1 MAPQPSKPS
10 RVDVK
15 QLQSV
20 VTDLTALQNLVQDP
34 PPGSFTAIGQEIKS
48 NLGSQTSDNGL
59 VDIAGIDDVDKRYQD
74 AVTTTNQAWPD
85 VTSGISALIGM
96 LNDTINKHM
105 TADHHAA
112 DGANDTNTSTT
123 GGTGTTGRG
132 GH

>member
-20 VTDLTALQNLVQDP
+20 VSDLTALQSLVQDP

-59 VDIAGIDDVDKRYQD
+59 VNIAGIDDVDKRYQD

-85 VTSGISALIGM
+85 VTNGISALIGM
-96 LNDTINKHM
+96 LNDTITRHS
-105 TADHHAA
+105 TADSNASN
-112 DGANDTNTSTT
+112 GANETN
-123 GGTGTTGRG
+123 TGTTARG